1 MPGIDL
7 EDLIKAVKVYEENQI
22 SKILKI
28 QGDTAELKKFLT
40 IDNEIFSPEQL
51 NRLDKM
57 MNYIDKQS
65 SLYREMKE
73 KYDYQ
78 KTISVFMTGVENL
91 LSTGGIGQEVINDLT
106 KSQNFRDVVTSAI
119 VGQFANTKPGESR
132 FNNQDF
138 NFLIQKGAKAETI
151 GTIKRIFW
159 AESKKT
165 DKLKID
171 VTPVGSTGADEDII
185 LKITAI
191 GPRGGEKRVTLR
203 EDVKSSLGASYL
215 ASHKIY
221 GGLKEVIEN
230 AAKNMIKNGKNIIV
244 PVKSKELEKVLSSIL
259 GRKYGVVNHD
269 GRWVANAAIFF
280 TSPDNKIE
288 MGSEVLQRKDFEIVI
303 NNTITK
309 IAIRKGYI
317 NGAKPDIRRD

>member
-269 GRWVANAAIFF
+269 GR
-280 TSPDNKIE
+280 
-288 MGSEVLQRKDFEIVI
+288 
-303 NNTITK
+303 
-309 IAIRKGYI
+309 
-317 NGAKPDIRRD
+317 